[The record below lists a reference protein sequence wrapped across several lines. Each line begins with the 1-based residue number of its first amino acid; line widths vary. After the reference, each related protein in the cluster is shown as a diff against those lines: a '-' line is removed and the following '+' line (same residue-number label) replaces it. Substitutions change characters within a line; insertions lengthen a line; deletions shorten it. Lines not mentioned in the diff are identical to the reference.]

1 MPTGRDDPPGPAVS
15 GAAATAPTD
24 RELWQQA
31 AAGDH
36 DAFAELFERHV
47 EAVWNQA
54 YRLTG
59 SWSRAEDLAS
69 TTFLTAWRKRADVIL
84 VRDSALPWLYTVAAN
99 LARSEFRSANR
110 FLRAV
115 SRLPVVESVADHA
128 DAVAG
133 RVDDDRRLR
142 EVLGVIRRLPRAER
156 EAIELCLL
164 GELSTTDAAE
174 LLGIAEVSIRSR
186 ISRGRSRLRT
196 LLEDQS

>member
-1 MPTGRDDPPGPAVS
+1 MPTGRDDPPGT
-15 GAAATAPTD
+15 ATVPTVPTD

-47 EAVWNQA
+47 EAVWNQG

-69 TTFLTAWRKRADVIL
+69 ATFLTAWRRRSDVVL
-84 VRDSALPWLYTVAAN
+84 VRDSALPWLYAVAAN
-99 LARSEFRSANR
+99 LARSEFRAATR

-115 SRLPVVESVADHA
+115 SRLPVVDAAPDHA

-133 RVDDDRRLR
+133 QVDDDRRLR
-142 EVLGVIRRLPRAER
+142 EVLGAIRRLPRSER

-164 GELSTTDAAE
+164 GELSTADAAQV
-174 LLGIAEVSIRSR
+174 LGVAEVSIRSR

-196 LLEDQS
+196 LLEDQSS

>member
-1 MPTGRDDPPGPAVS
+1 MEAS
-15 GAAATAPTD
+15 ATAPTD

-36 DAFAELFERHV
+36 DSFAVLFERHV

-69 TTFLTAWRKRADVIL
+69 ATFLTAWRKRSDVLL

-99 LARSEFRSANR
+99 LVRNEFRSANR
-110 FLRAV
+110 YLRAV
-115 SRLPVVESVADHA
+115 SRLPVVDSVDDHA
-128 DAVAG
+128 ETVAS
-133 RVDDDRRLR
+133 RIDDDRRLR
-142 EVLGVIRRLPRAER
+142 QVLEVIRRLPRSER

-164 GELSTTDAAE
+164 GELSTADAAE
-174 LLGIAEVSIRSR
+174 LLGVAEVSIRSR

-196 LLEDQS
+196 LLEDQSS